1 MAMNCFIERR
11 MPMPRTEKKYPE
23 WVQNY
28 RTRGTTVKKRG
39 ETYYL
44 YKRTSKRV
52 PGKKYPQPVDTYI
65 GVITPEGVIKSDK
78 KKVSLTDAVVRE
90 FGFSKTVQIL
100 CPQGWKEP
108 LGDKWQDVL
117 DYIIEKES
125 DESYISME
133 REPIKKLDPH
143 IQYGAQKASLSRRIY
158 DEYGVDLAGLKAL
171 SKIYIIYLDG
181 NKILSRITDEQAE
194 LLERLQIN
202 LEVD

>member
-1 MAMNCFIERR
+1 
-11 MPMPRTEKKYPE
+11 MPRTEKQYPE

-39 ETYYL
+39 EIYYL

-65 GVITPEGVIKSDK
+65 GVITPEGIIESTK
-78 KKVSLTDAVVRE
+78 KKISLTGAVVKE
-90 FGFSKTVQIL
+90 FGFSKAVEVL

-108 LGDKWQDVL
+108 LGDKWRDVL

-125 DESYISME
+125 EESYISME
-133 REPIKKLDPH
+133 RAPIKELDPH
-143 IQYGAQKASLSRRIY
+143 IQYGALKSSLSRRIY
-158 DEYGVDLAGLKAL
+158 RECHVDWAELKVL

-181 NKILSRITDEQAE
+181 NKILSRLTDEQQR
-194 LLERLQIN
+194 LLERLHID